1 MYRQPSGKIAG
12 VPADFQ
18 FLKSFQRPCR
28 EVWWLHP
35 SVTPQVHQYSFSCVP
50 DTPNT
55 AGPIIS
61 ASAGLSRM
69 ACVQRKQK
77 RSWPW
82 GEFLRGWR
90 VERVPLFGDKV
101 ERLPLSRDNVW
112 NEGYVPSSSLAP
124 STLTLAPSTSEE
136 V

>member
-1 MYRQPSGKIAG
+1 MYRQPSGKITG

-18 FLKSFQRPCR
+18 FLKFCHRPCR

-35 SVTPQVHQYSFSCVP
+35 SMTPQVHQYCCSCLP

-61 ASAGLSRM
+61 VSAGLSRM
-69 ACVQRKQK
+69 TCVETREIKK
-77 RSWPW
+77 IMALGRIPSGREGREGASLW
-82 GEFLRGWR
+82 
-90 VERVPLFGDKV
+90 DKV
-101 ERLPLSRDNVW
+101 ERLPLPRDNVW

-124 STLTLAPSTSEE
+124 STSEE
-136 V
+136 VRACDH